1 MKKNLKF
8 VLAAVSL
15 LAAFCLTSC
24 SNDDNDD
31 DKSSPTSSSSV
42 VATYKRT
49 GDSGWAKI
57 FLYADGTASKAAQEA
72 LEDYDI
78 KDGIIKTGT
87 FVKDGDT
94 YTDCTITITWKKE
107 VKQDLQWHDVADTD
121 EEKEQ
126 SFTFADGTS
135 GGWVYQ
141 SE

>member
-24 SNDDNDD
+24 SNSDDD
-31 DKSSPTSSSSV
+31 DKSSNSSTSL
-42 VATYKRT
+42 VATYKKT
-49 GDSGWAKI
+49 EDSTWVKI
-57 FLYADGTASKAAQEA
+57 FLYADGTASMAVQEA
-72 LEDYDI
+72 LEDYGI

-87 FVKDGDT
+87 FVKEGDT
-94 YTDCTITITWKKE
+94 YKDCTITITWKKILQ
-107 VKQDLQWHDVADTD
+107 QDFQWHDVADTD

-126 SFTFADGTS
+126 TFTFVNGTS
-135 GGWVYQ
+135 SNSWVYQ

>member
-15 LAAFCLTSC
+15 LAAFCLASC
-24 SNDDNDD
+24 SNDDD
-31 DKSSPTSSSSV
+31 DKSSSSV
-42 VATYKRT
+42 VATYMRT
-49 GDSGWAKI
+49 EDSEWAKI
-57 FLYADGTASKAAQEA
+57 FLYSDGTASKAVQEA
-72 LEDYDI
+72 LEDYGI

-87 FVKDGDT
+87 FVKTGDT
-94 YTDCTITITWKKE
+94 YKDCTITITWKKIIQ
-107 VKQDLQWHDVADTD
+107 QDMQWHDVADTD

-126 SFTFADGTS
+126 NFIFVDGTS

>member
-1 MKKNLKF
+1 MKKNFKF

-24 SNDDNDD
+24 SNSDD
-31 DKSSPTSSSSV
+31 DDSSSSV

-49 GDSGWAKI
+49 EDPKWAKI
-57 FLYADGTASKAAQEA
+57 FLYADGTASKAVQEA
-72 LEDYDI
+72 LEDYGI

-87 FVKDGDT
+87 FVKEGDT
-94 YTDCTITITWKKE
+94 YKDCTITITWKKILQ
-107 VKQDLQWHDVADTD
+107 QDLQWHDVADTD

-126 SFTFADGTS
+126 TFTFVDGTS
-135 GGWVYQ
+135 SSGWIYQ